1 MGSLG
6 FEVVEECGATEDEIV
21 RYLQSPTDVVA
32 LRAKVTHRR
41 RWLLW
46 HGVALLPISRWHG

>member
-6 FEVVEECGATEDEIV
+6 FEVVDECGATEDEIA
-21 RYLQSPTDVVA
+21 RYLRSSTDDIA
-32 LRAKVTHRR
+32 LRAKVTHHR

-46 HGVALLPISRWHG
+46 RGVALLPISRWHG